1 VPELSDT
8 PESAHI
14 CNSITESLGQRSCLH
29 FALEGGTFQRLRP
42 QATAFG
48 GNVMSRTVSLSALF
62 DRQQELPRGQ
72 SVLSYKGKRILA
84 FILASALLPF
94 LETSWLQP
102 SFNSSNIQFFEPSGD
117 AEMPDITK
125 PFLAMEHIPG
135 RKTDTGANYDDD
147 KERIHPNL
155 SVLKLGILLCELQ
168 YCTPVE
174 RLQKDP
180 NARRDVNTDFYT
192 CLELLKDLEAETT
205 NDYYLATKACL
216 NYQYLRNGQED
227 RFDSVGV
234 QRLFYQSVVK
244 PLEAEIFKAWGLT
257 LANLG
262 SLDPKQNESCWGN
275 GAREGFRRQIDRTDS
290 HEAPSKARQGPS
302 RFMSDGSI
310 VSYAAL
316 NPNVVPQ
323 MPAQPPPRAQLRTNV
338 SDPPGR
344 SLQFFDATYQ
354 TGTVVE

>member
-1 VPELSDT
+1 VPELSDA
-8 PESAHI
+8 PECAHI

-62 DRQQELPRGQ
+62 DRQQELPRGK
-72 SVLSYKGKRILA
+72 SVLSYKGKRVLA

-102 SFNSSNIQFFEPSGD
+102 SFNSSKIQFFEPPGD
-117 AEMPDITK
+117 AELPDITK

-135 RKTDTGANYDDD
+135 RKTDIGASSDNDR
-147 KERIHPNL
+147 ERIHPNL
-155 SVLKLGILLCELQ
+155 SVMKLGILLCELQ
-168 YCTPVE
+168 YCIPVE
-174 RLQKDP
+174 RLQKNP
-180 NARRDVNTDFYT
+180 NAPRNVNTDFYT
-192 CLELLKDLEAETT
+192 CLELLKDLEAETGT
-205 NDYYLATKACL
+205 DYYLATKACL
-216 NYQYLRNGQED
+216 NYQYLPNGQEVP
-227 RFDSVGV
+227 FDSVGV

-244 PLEAEIFKAWGLT
+244 PLEAEIFKVWGLS
-257 LANLG
+257 LASLG
-262 SLDPKQNESCWGN
+262 SLDPKQNESCWG
-275 GAREGFRRQIDRTDS
+275 GSAREVFRRQTDRTDS
-290 HEAPSKARQGPS
+290 PEAGSKARQGPS
-302 RFMSDGSI
+302 RSMSDGGI
-310 VSYAAL
+310 ASYAAL

-323 MPAQPPPRAQLRTNV
+323 MPAQPSPRAQPRTNV
-338 SDPPGR
+338 GDPPGR